1 MASGIDHIEEG
12 DPVWTS
18 DTVTM
23 LFGGGAQDMAGF
35 AEANP
40 AVARPVE
47 VFNYSSAPSV
57 ILSDILADTLTTSPT
72 PHAPR
77 DPMPHL
83 HPGRMIQPPGLHA
96 LTPAFQPNAPNTP
109 RP

>member
-35 AEANP
+35 AEAKP
-40 AVARPVE
+40 AVARPGE
-47 VFNYSSAPSV
+47 VFNYSSANSA
-57 ILSDILADTLTTSPT
+57 ILSDILADTLNPSPS
-72 PHAPR
+72 PDAR
-77 DPMPHL
+77 RYAMRVFIAVRL
-83 HPGRMIQPPGLHA
+83 HKSLGKLARASWRAHRYP
-96 LTPAFQPNAPNTP
+96 
-109 RP
+109 